1 MAVLLQHNWTGRLA
15 MHAAFQTA
23 ALSLVT
29 PVKGVNSTS
38 SSKSSGRWLK
48 SDHARLRLH
57 ASEGQACTLALHLQD
72 HVLLSAQ
79 LSDAQLRLGVLR
91 CEHTSVLLLVPHV
104 QVSVARAAHL
114 TRGSANAASVCAQDP
129 SSAAP
134 VTYAFSF
141 FDQADCD
148 GFTAALHAMLAKQQ
162 QQHAAAAE
170 AAPQLMGDSGL
181 QQRTEAKAAVKV
193 CAGTKRGGRCGVG
206 LVCWLQNDSLL
217 PAAVFVAC
225 PCPRPCRCSASC
237 WTLTSKV
244 SVQGCC
250 AWCAPPAWQRPG
262 ESTLPQWMPAADFL
276 QGLWNKWMPSGM
288 KWRQSLLAQGRSAF
302 PWNRWPPPHQIEVC
316 AACAARGWVVLP
328 GVANQLCLT
337 AECFKTAPRT
347 RKCTHCN

>member
-170 AAPQLMGDSGL
+170 AAPQLMGDSGS

-193 CAGTKRGGRCGVG
+193 CAGTKRGGAAASALFAGRRMTPC
-206 LVCWLQNDSLL
+206 SLL
-217 PAAVFVAC
+217 LCSLPAR
-225 PCPRPCRCSASC
+225 PRPCCCSASC